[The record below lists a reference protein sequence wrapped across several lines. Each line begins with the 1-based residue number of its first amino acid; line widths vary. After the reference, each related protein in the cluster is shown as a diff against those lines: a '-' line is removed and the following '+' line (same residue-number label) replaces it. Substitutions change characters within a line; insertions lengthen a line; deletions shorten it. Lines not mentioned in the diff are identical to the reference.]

1 MLKWEVT
8 DVSINEYESLEFGSR
23 GLQNLTTLKK
33 LEQNLD
39 SIISREPLHFIWQ
52 SFFKCVQA
60 GVVAYGDHVVW
71 KELQA
76 KLFGSAVH
84 ALLAPST
91 WKDPAAMGAH
101 CINVCLVAMER
112 DEGLAAEWL
121 GRFVDHCTQS
131 KPAFY
136 MSMANHRW
144 GKHTAKR
151 IFDMAPIQGR
161 AVLGKLVPNVW
172 ATLCSDPTPFRLT
185 LIADDLPEDKKDCAF
200 FKAYVQLHGL

>member
-101 CINVCLVAMER
+101 CINACLVAMEH
-112 DEGLAAEWL
+112 DEGLAANWL
-121 GRFVDHCTQS
+121 G
-131 KPAFY
+131 
-136 MSMANHRW
+136 
-144 GKHTAKR
+144 
-151 IFDMAPIQGR
+151 
-161 AVLGKLVPNVW
+161 
-172 ATLCSDPTPFRLT
+172 
-185 LIADDLPEDKKDCAF
+185 AF
-200 FKAYVQLHGL
+200 FDPCIKI